1 MSWASDTERRRNQ
14 GVMLDGGESPQDFT
28 TVYPLMKAH
37 GASYALQGRYL
48 LPPPA
53 LAASAGVKGLAPC
66 RPRKGGILRGA
77 ATPPTGKRSAQRG
90 RKDAPDPLHQHKRRE
105 ATHNKAA
112 RTAEHATL
120 FRAVGGNA
128 KRDRGRRA
136 AKTRGDPERER
147 RQGGGEASHEERS
160 PPDEPRPLW
169 RNRER
174 NEARGQNK
182 TERARTRAEKDTF
195 SQSFHIFIT
204 QYFKIPVIVFHNAQV
219 FCYYPTLRPRGL
231 WLGGLRPAFST
242 IGERCRTA
250 AHKTETLRSIA
261 GWLFFT
267 IVTTA

>member
-1 MSWASDTERRRNQ
+1 MQTSWASDTERRRSQ
-14 GVMLDGGESPQDFT
+14 GVILDGGESAIAL
-28 TVYPLMKAH
+28 YNRAPLDVGSRSKLCPARAADTAAPCLS
-37 GASYALQGRYL
+37 GERRGQGDRVPLPPSQGRNT
-48 LPPPA
+48 PR
-53 LAASAGVKGLAPC
+53 AAA
-66 RPRKGGILRGA
+66 
-77 ATPPTGKRSAQRG
+77 PPTGKRSAQRG

-147 RQGGGEASHEERS
+147 RQGGGTASHEERS

-174 NEARGQNK
+174 NGARGQNK

-219 FCYYPTLRPRGL
+219 F
-231 WLGGLRPAFST
+231 
-242 IGERCRTA
+242 
-250 AHKTETLRSIA
+250 
-261 GWLFFT
+261 
-267 IVTTA
+267 